1 MSLTFLLIATPTA
14 VKYVFSQGH
23 QLLSFTHN
31 CLSASSICTHLCL
44 GSWGCH
50 NLISFEDVLAAVK
63 GGFKG
68 KQEDVDMDVEV
79 VE

>member
-1 MSLTFLLIATPTA
+1 MALD
-14 VKYVFSQGH
+14 Y
-23 QLLSFTHN
+23 LSIPGKLSINYNHN

-50 NLISFEDVLAAVK
+50 NLTSFEDVLAAVK
-63 GGFKG
+63 GGSKG
-68 KQEDVDMDVEV
+68 KWEDVDMDVEV